1 MARFELEW
9 LAIFDEV
16 YKTRHVSRAAE
27 RLDLA
32 QATVSIALGK
42 LRKKFNDPL
51 FTRTAR
57 GMLPTPFADALIADV
72 RSTLSA
78 MDKALNRRLAFDPK
92 STTREFHIACTDIS
106 EVVLIPMLLNRL
118 HREAPGVTL
127 QVSRISAAIADEL
140 TAGTVDLAVGFMP
153 DLETGFH
160 QQVLFNQNRVAIV
173 ARAHP
178 RVGRKLTK
186 AAFCSAGHVTVAS
199 SGTGHAV
206 VDRALAQKKI
216 ERRIV
221 ATVPS
226 FLAVG
231 AIVART
237 ELIAIVPRILGRAL
251 AAREKLR
258 ILELPVDLPGYSV
271 KQHWHE
277 RFHADP
283 ANLWLRNTMLN
294 LFARLGDPEPT
305 ATPAK

>member
-51 FTRTAR
+51 FTKTSR
-57 GMLPTPFADALIADV
+57 GMMPTPFAEALITDV
-72 RSTLSA
+72 RATLSA
-78 MDKALNRRLAFDPK
+78 MDKALNRRLAFEPR
-92 STTREFHIACTDIS
+92 TATREFHIGCTDIS

-118 HREAPGVTL
+118 HRDAPGVTL
-127 QVSRISAAIADEL
+127 QASRISAAIDEEL

-153 DLETGFH
+153 GLDSGFH
-160 QQVLFNQNRVAIV
+160 QQVLFNQNRVCLA
-173 ARAHP
+173 AQKHP
-178 RVGRKLTK
+178 RIGRKLTT
-186 AAFCSAGHVTVAS
+186 ARFSAEGHVTVAS
-199 SGTGHAV
+199 SGTGHAI
-206 VDRALAQKKI
+206 VDSVLAQKKI

-231 AIVART
+231 SIVAHT
-237 ELIAIVPRILGRAL
+237 ELLAIVPRILARTL
-251 AAREKLR
+251 AAKEKLR
-258 ILELPVDLPGYSV
+258 ILELPLELPPYAV
-271 KQHWHE
+271 KQYWHE

-283 ANLWLRNTMLN
+283 ASLWLRNTMLS
-294 LFARLGDPEPT
+294 LFSTLGDSQDLIDT
-305 ATPAK
+305 

>member
-32 QATVSIALGK
+32 QATVSIVLAK

-51 FTRTAR
+51 FTRTSR

-72 RSTLSA
+72 RATLAA
-78 MDKALNRRLAFDPK
+78 MDKALNRRLAFEPK
-92 STTREFHIACTDIS
+92 SATREFHIGCTDIS
-106 EVVLIPMLLNRL
+106 EVVLIPTLLNRL

-140 TAGTVDLAVGFMP
+140 TAGTVDLAVGFLP
-153 DLETGFH
+153 DLDTGFH
-160 QQVLFNQNRVAIV
+160 QQVLFNQNRVCLV
-173 ARAHP
+173 AKDHP
-178 RVGRKLTK
+178 RIGRKLTK
-186 AAFCSAGHVTVAS
+186 AAFCSEGHVTMAS

-206 VDRALAQKKI
+206 VDRILAQKKI

-231 AIVART
+231 SIVART
-237 ELIAIVPRILGRAL
+237 ELIAIVPRILARAL
-251 AAREKLR
+251 AAKEKLR
-258 ILELPVDLPGYSV
+258 ILELPVDLPAYSV

-283 ANLWLRNTMLN
+283 ANSWLRNTMLI
-294 LFARLGDPEPT
+294 LFSRLGDPESS
-305 ATPAK
+305 